1 MRSRPGFTLLEV
13 MIALLIGSVVV
24 LLGYSTLGAG
34 MDVEARVTAARELD
48 ASTIAFRATLTD
60 ALRHAITGDG
70 STTGGLRVGTDAA
83 GVTTRLFFMSR
94 GVTPPL
100 GGSDAWKMELASDST
115 GVTLDARPAGAT
127 REALHLSARGPRTFA
142 VRFLPMEDMEW
153 RGEWSDPARLP
164 SAIEI
169 RFLDAAGRDVGA
181 ALVARTSPVGGS

>member
-1 MRSRPGFTLLEV
+1 MRARRGFTLLEV

-34 MDVEARVTAARELD
+34 LDVEARVTAARELD

-60 ALRHAITGDG
+60 ALRHAVTGDG
-70 STTGGLRVGTDAA
+70 RATGGLQTETDAT
-83 GVTTRLFFMSR
+83 GVTTRLSFLSR
-94 GVTPPL
+94 GVTQPL
-100 GGSDAWKMELASDST
+100 GGSEAWRMELASDST
-115 GVTLDARPAGAT
+115 GVTLDARPAGMT
-127 REALHLSARGPRTFA
+127 RAALHLSARGPRTFA
-142 VRFLPMEDMEW
+142 VRFLPLDD
-153 RGEWSDPARLP
+153 RAWSGAWNDPTRLP